1 MGKLI
6 TTLALTNDL
15 IKSLVLRI
23 YQSLPWKFLPMV
35 KESYF
40 EKAIN
45 ITIEDQIID
54 IGIILLLF

>member
-1 MGKLI
+1 MKIFADG
-6 TTLALTNDL
+6 
-15 IKSLVLRI
+15 
-23 YQSLPWKFLPMV
+23 

-45 ITIEDQIID
+45 TIKDQIID